1 MNKYS
6 EPRDVSNVI
15 KENQILKQENDV
27 LRNRMLLTKTS
38 EKNETMMADVIDLQ
52 RQRITN
58 LELGKPFLNLLF
70 HL

>member
-6 EPRDVSNVI
+6 EPRDVSYVI

-58 LELGKPFLNLLF
+58 LELGKPFVNLLF

>member
-6 EPRDVSNVI
+6 EPRDVSYVI

-27 LRNRMLLTKTS
+27 LRNRMLLTITS

-52 RQRITN
+52 RQTITN
-58 LELGKPFLNLLF
+58 LELGKPFVNLLF